1 MSKTPEQRFSA
12 LEERMDGLT
21 KWRSQQ
27 ECNRHLLSIGQ
38 RITDRL
44 FELGPDKVD
53 MRLIAKLS
61 AALGCDVMPLSN
73 NAPKKARKYATKGI
87 KTKKP

>member
-1 MSKTPEQRFSA
+1 MSKTPEQRLSA

-21 KWRSQQ
+21 KWRNQQ
-27 ECNRHLLSIGQ
+27 ECHRHLLSIGQ

-53 MRLIAKLS
+53 LHLIAKLD
-61 AALGCDVMPLSN
+61 AALGCDVMP
-73 NAPKKARKYATKGI
+73 I
-87 KTKKP
+87 VQQKKPRSKKKP